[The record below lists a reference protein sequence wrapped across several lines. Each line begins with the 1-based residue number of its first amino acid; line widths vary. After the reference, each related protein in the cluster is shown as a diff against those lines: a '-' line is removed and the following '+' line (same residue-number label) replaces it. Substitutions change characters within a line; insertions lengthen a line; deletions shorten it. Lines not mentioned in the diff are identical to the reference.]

1 VKPLIAV
8 TAAALVALALVG
20 CSSDSTSPRE
30 SDVPQVGGP
39 DLSVNRAIKGRK
51 VSVFLKYGSAAPA
64 DRVARVMAMGAAFAN
79 DVRSERVIAVDVLPD
94 QVEALRHAPW
104 VIESEVDTTTS
115 FLAADVLPRG
125 VDLADAE
132 LVHSRGNRG
141 TGVRVAFL
149 DGGVKCTNGDLIGR
163 IKGGYDFI
171 LGNSN
176 YCTNNG
182 TDYRDQPY
190 IDHGSAVAQ
199 IIGAGLNGSYYLGMA
214 PESDLYSLRVC
225 NAEDK
230 CSSSRIYSALIWARD
245 HGMQVVSASI
255 GDCGDGIS
263 TSVFNAM
270 NAVNAAGIPQTWAG
284 GNGNGGSTSGD
295 SCSASDPPSSYTQIS
310 YTIGV
315 SAFSSFTGVA
325 KSGFQYGPQI
335 DISAPTDVQY
345 VTFGGNSNGSFGG
358 TSAATPHVAGA
369 LALLIR
375 QRFSGVS
382 LLTERLTST
391 ATDAGSAGKDNQ
403 YGYGKLNANAAV
415 APIPAVTAI
424 AGPATPIKTASTY
437 TLTATVSNGL
447 PPYAVKWNITY
458 SNGVRPNVSTAYG
471 SASYSLQVP
480 AGSYSISVTAT
491 PKETKWLRV
500 GSPLIRTFPVCTG
513 TSAPLVLAAKG
524 PSGGTRIIPNAIGGC
539 TSPPPQ

>member
-1 VKPLIAV
+1 MLLASVAV
-8 TAAALVALALVG
+8 TVIG
-20 CSSDSTSPRE
+20 CSPDPTGPRE
-30 SDVPQVGGP
+30 SPTLQRTGP
-39 DLSVNRAIKGRK
+39 DLAVNRTVSGKKA
-51 VSVFLKYGSAAPA
+51 SVFLKYGASAPA
-64 DRVARVMAMGAAFAN
+64 DRVAAVMAMGAAFAN
-79 DVRSERVIAVDVLPD
+79 DVRSERVIAIDVPAGRAD
-94 QVEALRHAPW
+94 ALTRLPW
-104 VIESEVDTTTS
+104 VVESEVTTKS
-115 FLAADVLPRG
+115 AFLVADVLPRG

-141 TGVRVAFL
+141 TGVRVAVI

-171 LGNSN
+171 LGNAN
-176 YCTNNG
+176 YCTNDG
-182 TDYRDQPY
+182 TDWRDAPF
-190 IDHGSAVAQ
+190 INHGSAAAQ
-199 IIGAGLNGSYYLGMA
+199 IVGAGLNGSYFLGMA
-214 PESDLYSLRVC
+214 PESNLYSLRVC
-225 NAEDK
+225 NFEDS
-230 CSSSRIYSALIWARD
+230 CSYSRIFSALIWARD

-255 GDCGDGIS
+255 GNCGDGIP
-263 TSVFNAM
+263 TNVFDAM
-270 NAVNAAGIPQTWAG
+270 KAVNSAGIPQAWAG
-284 GNGNGGSTSGD
+284 GNGSGGSLGGEG
-295 SCSASDPPSSYTQIS
+295 CSSSDPPSFFTQVS
-310 YTIGV
+310 FTIGV
-315 SAFSSFTGVA
+315 SAFSSFDGLA
-325 KSGFQYGPQI
+325 KPGYQYGPSI

-345 VTFGGNSNGSFGG
+345 INQQGQSSSFGG

-391 ATDAGSAGKDNQ
+391 ARDAGPVGKDNQ

-415 APIPAVTAI
+415 APIPVVTAI
-424 AGPATPIKTASTY
+424 SGPATPIKTAGTY

-447 PPYAVKWNITY
+447 PPYAVKWDISY

-480 AGSYSISVTAT
+480 SGSYSISVTAT

-500 GSPLIRTFPVCTG
+500 GSPLIRSFPVCTG
-513 TSAPLVLAAKG
+513 STAAVALATKES
-524 PSGGTRIIPNAIGGC
+524 SGGPQVVPNAIGGC